1 MLGSC
6 AKRFYGNELIFGIM
20 CNLTCDVHVTILD
33 PLNCIT
39 RAFLTLRSTLDLVI
53 QLNGW
58 PVVNCNQLWLSQQF
72 CVLQHVLKCTSIFI
86 ILLKYFALFSSCLPV
101 PAIWKADVSL
111 SKYLSKFFQLSTFW
125 IQMDSR
131 FHIFLLYKDLNFSFK
146 SQNKEV
152 KLAL

>member
-20 CNLTCDVHVTILD
+20 CNLTCEVHVTILD

-39 RAFLTLRSTLDLVI
+39 RAFLTLSTLDLVI

-58 PVVNCNQLWLSQQF
+58 PVVNCNQLWLSQRF
-72 CVLQHVLKCTSIFI
+72 WVLQHVLKSSSI
-86 ILLKYFALFSSCLPV
+86 LKYFALFSSCLPV
-101 PAIWKADVSL
+101 PAIRKVDVSL

-131 FHIFLLYKDLNFSFK
+131 FHIYLLYKDLNFSFEF
-146 SQNKEV
+146 QNKEV

>member
-1 MLGSC
+1 MSQ
-6 AKRFYGNELIFGIM
+6 FLIHTIV
-20 CNLTCDVHVTILD
+20 LHVL
-33 PLNCIT
+33 
-39 RAFLTLRSTLDLVI
+39 FLTLRSTADLVI

-58 PVVNCNQLWLSQQF
+58 PLVNYNQLWLSQPV
-72 CVLQHVLKCTSIFI
+72 CVLQHLLKVASIFI
-86 ILLKYFALFSSCLPV
+86 VLLKYFALFSSCLPV
-101 PAIWKADVSL
+101 TAIRKADVSL